1 MHVKLLAS
9 VASAFRYRML
19 GEGDQVAAGKV
30 PAAFRPLAFKWTLAA
45 TSTVLFSILLTLLS
59 SRFGYDAEV
68 IDMPCLLLT
77 GVLITAGVVFVA
89 AIPRLIAH
97 AENAGPDEKR
107 LLLAIIVAGGLA
119 ARLALFA
126 SEPILEDDYHRY
138 LWDGAVT
145 VSGHNPYARSPL
157 SAMESGPQATL
168 GAVAAEAGDVL
179 PRINHKSLTTI
190 YPPIAQGA
198 FALAHLIEPWSL
210 TAWRS
215 VLLIFDLGTLAL
227 LIALLNLTGR
237 SPLWS
242 ALYWLNPVV
251 LKEIFNSAHMEAI
264 ILPFVLLALLL
275 ASRRRPLLATAA
287 LSLAAGAKFWPA
299 LLLPLVVRQ
308 LWGERVRL
316 AAAALIFLGLMALW
330 LTPMLINGF
339 NESTGLAAYVD
350 RWQTNSAVFPTIVSV
365 FSSLQ
370 DWIGLRSVDAGGLA
384 RALIAVILTA
394 IAIALARPQLG
405 GSDDLIERASLIVAA
420 LVLLSPAQL
429 PWYTVWMAPF
439 LVFHTHRAFLLLTA
453 LIPLYYLR
461 FYFAAHESGEIFN
474 SYAVWFIW
482 GPVWAVA
489 LSDLLHGAW
498 LSNLS
503 PACKVGKGA

>member
-1 MHVKLLAS
+1 MHATLLARMS
-9 VASAFRYRML
+9 RASTYRKL
-19 GEGDQVAAGKV
+19 GGSDLVAAGKL
-30 PAAFRPLAFKWTLAA
+30 PAAYRPLAPKWIFAA
-45 TSTVLFSILLTLLS
+45 VATVLFSTLLTLLS

-68 IDMPCLLLT
+68 IDMPCLFLT
-77 GVLITAGVVFVA
+77 GILISAGVVFVA
-89 AIPRLIAH
+89 AIPRLIAQTES
-97 AENAGPDEKR
+97 ARPGETMR
-107 LLLAIIVAGGLA
+107 LMAIIVAGGLV
-119 ARLALFA
+119 ARLVLFA
-126 SEPILEDDYHRY
+126 SEPILEDDYNRY

-145 VSGHNPYARSPL
+145 VSGNNPYARSPL
-157 SAMESGPQATL
+157 SAMESGPHGTL

-227 LIALLNLTGR
+227 LVALLNLTGR

-316 AAAALIFLGLMALW
+316 AAALLIFLGLMALW

-339 NESTGLAAYVD
+339 NESAGLAAYVD
-350 RWQTNSAVFPTIVSV
+350 RWQTNSALFPTIVSV
-365 FSSLQ
+365 LSSLQ
-370 DWIGLRSVDAGGLA
+370 DWIGLRIVDAGGLA
-384 RALIAVILTA
+384 RALIAAILTTTA
-394 IAIALARPQLG
+394 IAIARPQLG
-405 GSDDLIERASLIVAA
+405 RSDDLIARASLIVAA

-429 PWYTVWMAPF
+429 PWYTIWMA
-439 LVFHTHRAFLLLTA
+439 
-453 LIPLYYLR
+453 
-461 FYFAAHESGEIFN
+461 
-474 SYAVWFIW
+474 
-482 GPVWAVA
+482 
-489 LSDLLHGAW
+489 
-498 LSNLS
+498 
-503 PACKVGKGA
+503 